1 MSSERERDEEERWL
15 DSEVWT
21 ARSPDGPKL
30 EVSAAADGGAEAE
43 DGPAPAREEPEGDGA
58 AEADPGKA
66 AGGDPSLRDVYELL
80 RSCATR
86 FEGARKE
93 DEDRLTGETKKLSG
107 IAGKLTELGEEI
119 GSLPAKMT
127 GGGAQDGT
135 AWRTAAERFEE
146 AIRAHSEDFGAWI
159 KGERRR
165 RRRLPALALA
175 VAAPAFLVLGVLL
188 QVQFGLIAP
197 HDPSNGW
204 QGWIW
209 QHHGRAIA
217 DCAVQARQAG
227 KPVTCSFEVGEP

>member
-175 VAAPAFLVLGVLL
+175 VAAP
-188 QVQFGLIAP
+188 GLPGARRP
-197 HDPSNGW
+197 ATGAVRAHRSPRPQQRVAGMDLATPRAGHR
-204 QGWIW
+204 GLRGT
-209 QHHGRAIA
+209 GRGRPAS
-217 DCAVQARQAG
+217 R
-227 KPVTCSFEVGEP
+227 